1 MPYGNDPPP
10 EGAPVP
16 PQELIGAAIF
26 LGLAAILSISF
37 HGAYVIALALGR
49 IGFDPLTVGVLT
61 LNTIGFVG
69 TLWLLA
75 LRRWAW
81 RLAVMYAGLE
91 VILRFFYVF
100 NDLVLRPGGRVEW
113 LNAIGEVFLGLVFLV
128 VLAYLLGD
136 DTRERLDAREDFRQA
151 QA

>member
-1 MPYGNDPPP
+1 M
-10 EGAPVP
+10 P

-37 HGAYVIALALGR
+37 HGAYLIALTLGR
-49 IGFDPLTVGVLT
+49 IGFDALTLGVLA
-61 LNTIGFVG
+61 LNAVGFVG

-81 RLAVMYAGLE
+81 RLAVVYAGAE
-91 VILRFFYVF
+91 VVLRLFYVF
-100 NDLVLRPGGRVEW
+100 SDVALKTSGADW
-113 LNAIGEVFLGLVFLV
+113 LGAAGEVALALVFLV

-136 DTRERLDAREDFRQA
+136 DTRERLDAREDYRRA